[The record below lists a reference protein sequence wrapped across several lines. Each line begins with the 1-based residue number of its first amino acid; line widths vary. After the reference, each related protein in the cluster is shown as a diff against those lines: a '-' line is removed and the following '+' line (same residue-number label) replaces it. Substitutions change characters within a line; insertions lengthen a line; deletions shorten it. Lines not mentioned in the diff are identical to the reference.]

1 MSEETIV
8 KAAVIIIGNEVLS
21 GRTREANLQFLASA
35 LGKLGIRVAEARVVA
50 DEEDAIVDT
59 VNACRRGYSYV
70 FTTGGIGP
78 THDDITAA
86 AVAKAFGVPLIRHDD
101 AERRLREH
109 YAAEDLNN
117 ARLRMAEVPE
127 GSTLLDNP
135 VSGAPGFQIGNVFV
149 LPGVPRIMQAMFIEF
164 CHRLVGGAP
173 MLSRSITAHALEGTL
188 ASPLASVQARHP
200 GAAIGSYPFV
210 RDGRVGTVLVVRSS
224 DPAALAAAAD
234 NVRSMLDHMGVQSF
248 DEASY

>member
-1 MSEETIV
+1 MSEEAIV
-8 KAAVIIIGNEVLS
+8 KAGVIIIGNEVLS
-21 GRTREANLQFLASA
+21 GRTREANLRFLARA

-50 DEEDAIVDT
+50 DDEDAIVEA
-59 VNACRRGYSYV
+59 VNACRHRFSYV

-86 AVAKAFGVPLIRHDD
+86 ALAKAFGVPLIRHDD

-109 YAAEDLNN
+109 YAAEDLNA

-164 CHRLVGGAP
+164 CHFLVGGAP

-188 ASPLASVQARHP
+188 AGPLASVQARHP
-200 GAAIGSYPFV
+200 GAEIGSYPFV
-210 RDGRVGTVLVVRSS
+210 RDGQVGTVLVVRSS
-224 DPAALAAAAD
+224 DPAALATAAD
-234 NVRSMLDHMGVQSF
+234 NVRSMLDLLGVRSF
-248 DEASY
+248 DQAS